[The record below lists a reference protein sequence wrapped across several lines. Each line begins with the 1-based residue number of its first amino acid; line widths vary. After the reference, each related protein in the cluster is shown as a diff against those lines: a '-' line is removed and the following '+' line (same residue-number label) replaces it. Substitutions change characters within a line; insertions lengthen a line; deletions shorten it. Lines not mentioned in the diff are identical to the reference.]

1 MKIFTAMK
9 YIFTVIGVSLLIS
22 AMSDYNTT
30 RSLLDAAVSAE
41 GTVVDL
47 QESSGSSG
55 SLMYTPVIQFVDN
68 AGKTVEFMSS
78 VSSNPPSYARDEKVE
93 VLYSPHDS
101 QDVIINSFFEKWGG
115 AVITAILGISFFSG
129 GALIFLTG
137 MLKGRKKI
145 YLQRNG
151 VLVNAKFQSVQLNHS
166 LSVNGRH
173 PYMIVCQWTN
183 PANYCIHIFESE
195 NIWFDPS
202 DFITT
207 EEIKV
212 FTDKRNSKKYYVD
225 VSFLPKVAR

>member
-78 VSSNPPSYARDEKVE
+78 VSSNPPSMREMK
-93 VLYSPHDS
+93 
-101 QDVIINSFFEKWGG
+101 K
-115 AVITAILGISFFSG
+115 
-129 GALIFLTG
+129 
-137 MLKGRKKI
+137 LK
-145 YLQRNG
+145 
-151 VLVNAKFQSVQLNHS
+151 
-166 LSVNGRH
+166 
-173 PYMIVCQWTN
+173 C
-183 PANYCIHIFESE
+183 
-195 NIWFDPS
+195 
-202 DFITT
+202 
-207 EEIKV
+207 
-212 FTDKRNSKKYYVD
+212 FT
-225 VSFLPKVAR
+225 LPMTHKM